1 MSYFQRFRGIVTGI
15 FLLVFALLLF
25 AYPQEGKYIIAGV
38 ISISLLVYGFK
49 QLWFYFSMARHMV
62 GGKMTLLTA
71 VIILDLAFFTVSMT
85 TTDDYIILIYLLGIY
100 LFSGLIDILRALE
113 AKKLSAPSWKF
124 KFTNGVIMIC
134 FAAVLIIF
142 GLFRGKME
150 LLVYGYCVSLV
161 YSAITRIII
170 SLRRTAIVYI
180 Q

>member
-1 MSYFQRFRGIVTGI
+1 M
-15 FLLVFALLLF
+15 
-25 AYPQEGKYIIAGV
+25 
-38 ISISLLVYGFK
+38 
-49 QLWFYFSMARHMV
+49 
-62 GGKMTLLTA
+62 
-71 VIILDLAFFTVSMT
+71 
-85 TTDDYIILIYLLGIY
+85 
-100 LFSGLIDILRALE
+100 RALE